1 MYLQYSSDD
10 KRLTPKQQ
18 ASSQITSCCLLTD
31 DEIEQFVNDQYL
43 SLLMPFNIIFSKS
56 LPLKLFTL
64 LILGGLI
71 TLL

>member
-1 MYLQYSSDD
+1 MI
-10 KRLTPKQQ
+10 KANAKE

-31 DEIEQFVNDQYL
+31 DEIEEFVNDHII
-43 SLLMPFNIIFSKS
+43 SLNALILFSKS